1 MRKIFCLISAF
12 LLVSL
17 FVGCETPAKNTSG
30 SLETTKNEQNGEG
43 SSSAYVSSPTFES
56 ISAYNEYV
64 EEQTSAGNVPECF
77 LGYEKLSFL
86 GNFKKAM
93 LPPGFDQY
101 YYSFNNN
108 GTEFKLTVY
117 HALSNYMKENPR
129 DLTKDVFPETVQ
141 PQNTNDMRVFGEGE
155 DVSKWHF
162 YIYENIRYAFFDG
175 KLWHITW
182 YANGTYCSLGMENYS
197 SYPLTSNTFQSKL
210 LNLDTAV
217 QAITEHFG
225 TPQPIE
231 DFFNQG

>member
-1 MRKIFCLISAF
+1 M
-12 LLVSL
+12 
-17 FVGCETPAKNTSG
+17 PD
-30 SLETTKNEQNGEG
+30 
-43 SSSAYVSSPTFES
+43 
-56 ISAYNEYV
+56 
-64 EEQTSAGNVPECF
+64 CF
-77 LGYEKLSFL
+77 LEYEDLSFL
-86 GNFKKAM
+86 GSFKSVV
-93 LPPGFDQY
+93 LLSGFDQY
-101 YYSFNNN
+101 FCTFNNC
-108 GTEFKLTVY
+108 GTEFNMYVF
-117 HALSNYMKENPR
+117 HELSDYMKENPE

-155 DVSKWHF
+155 DVSKWHY
-162 YIYENIRYAFFDG
+162 YIYENIRYAFFDC

-197 SYPLTSNTFQSKL
+197 SYPLTSNMFQSKL